1 MLRHIIVLA
10 AFLLALAGVL
20 GSFVF
25 VQTSAQKQMETVQ
38 YIIQEANENF

>member
-25 VQTSAQKQMETVQ
+25 VQTSVQKQMETVQ
-38 YIIQEANENF
+38 SIIRKANENF